1 MQWMKMADDWVQGT
15 AGLRSHPAGWVR
27 GTEAGSRPPKSSWYT
42 SPAFMNIYIHWCHP
56 CSRKITDCEFIFHLQ
71 GLPFS
76 LCLRILIC
84 VISLTVMAKWR
95 GDKFIVFPGRGDKR
109 PVGHF
114 SSELT
119 NHLRE
124 KHFSQNLLVQN

>member
-1 MQWMKMADDWVQGT
+1 MATVSVDLSLELSFT
-15 AGLRSHPAGWVR
+15 RC
-27 GTEAGSRPPKSSWYT
+27 T
-42 SPAFMNIYIHWCHP
+42 
-56 CSRKITDCEFIFHLQ
+56 
-71 GLPFS
+71 FS
-76 LCLRILIC
+76 FRLRILIC

-124 KHFSQNLLVQN
+124 RHFSKNLHVLN